1 MEQEIKVG
9 ETVRLNSDGPL
20 MCVSRIYSNGKL
32 ELNYFLKGV
41 LQTVVLYEDQVH
53 ISMMQTRDME
63 STI

>member
-20 MCVSRIYSNGKL
+20 MCVSKIYSNGTL
-32 ELNYFLKGV
+32 ELHYFSKGE

-53 ISMMQTRDME
+53 ISKIQARDME
-63 STI
+63 STL